1 MDPDLD
7 SLDDVYANK
16 VFPTT
21 VVYNMAASLGALG
34 NIIVL
39 LVYAFR
45 IQRQVHR
52 YYIPVLAV
60 VDFIGCVTN
69 FVFLH
74 LLDSHQ
80 YAYPSDAVCR
90 CISFLVIFNNGVS
103 GHVILVIALQR
114 YMMLCRPFSK
124 QLNGGMRRGS
134 LVIVSAL
141 ALFYGLPTFYASGT
155 SNQVL
160 NYANKTY
167 NTTSCSFVSHVSSKN
182 AFQKGYFG
190 FLLAMILLNIIIT
203 AGLYI
208 PVLKRVYHSF
218 ARLEETSFPE
228 EVHVNDE
235 GEAMGGSCSSS
246 RARMKHN
253 MSLTVFCIIIVYI
266 ISFLPSLLTQTM
278 ALKEPSV
285 TDTSVHMNLYHFFA
299 RFYIFNHIVNPF
311 IYIGFDVKF
320 RREISFLV
328 TSLRRN
334 K

>member
-1 MDPDLD
+1 MDADID
-7 SLDDVYANK
+7 SLDDVYAKK

-21 VVYNMAASLGALG
+21 VAYNIAASLGALG
-34 NIIVL
+34 NVIVL
-39 LVYAFR
+39 LVYIFR
-45 IQRQVHR
+45 IKRQVHR

-60 VDFIGCVTN
+60 VDFTGCVN
-69 FVFLH
+69 NVVFFH
-74 LLDSHQ
+74 YLDSHQ
-80 YAYPSDAVCR
+80 YHYPSEALCR

-114 YMMLCRPFSK
+114 YMMLCRPFAK
-124 QLNGGMRRGS
+124 QLNRGMRRAS
-134 LVIVSAL
+134 LLIVSAL

-155 SNQVL
+155 SNQTL
-160 NYANKTY
+160 NYGNKTY
-167 NTTSCSFVSHVSSKN
+167 NTTTCSFVSHVSSKN
-182 AFQKGYFG
+182 DFQRGYFG
-190 FLLAMILLNIIIT
+190 FLLAMILLNIFIT

-228 EVHVNDE
+228 EAPVNDE
-235 GEAMGGSCSSS
+235 GEAMGGSRSSS

-253 MSLTVFCIIIVYI
+253 MSLTVFCIIVVYI

-278 ALKEPSV
+278 ALREPSI
-285 TDTSVHMNLYHFFA
+285 TDTPIHMNLYHFFA
-299 RFYIFNHIVNPF
+299 RFYAFNHIVNPF

-320 RREISFLV
+320 RREITFLV
-328 TSLRRN
+328 TPFRR